1 MSRITTV
8 VFDVG
13 NVLIRWDPLRLY
25 SRLFPDPAKRDWFLE
40 TICTEDW
47 NREMDRGRP
56 FAEGIADLVAQHPQW
71 ETEIRAWDEHWH
83 EMVPG
88 EIPGTVAILERLRAL
103 GVPDYSITNFSRE
116 KFAEALERFPF
127 LKGFRDTVVSAHER
141 LLKPDPAIYR
151 VLTERNGLDPTAC
164 LFVDDSAANVE
175 GARSV
180 GMSAV
185 VFTSPER
192 FAADLAAH
200 GIALD

>member
-1 MSRITTV
+1 MSPVTTL

-13 NVLIRWDPLRLY
+13 NVLIRWEPTRLY
-25 SRLFPDPAKRDWFLE
+25 RRLFPDPAQCDAFLA

-56 FAEGIADLVAQHPQW
+56 FAEGIAELVGRHPDRAS
-71 ETEIRAWDEHWH
+71 EIRAWDEHWH

-88 EIPGTVAILERLRAL
+88 EIAGTVAILARVRAR
-103 GVPDYSITNFSRE
+103 GIPDYAITNFSRE
-116 KFAEALERFPF
+116 KYAEARERFPF

-151 VLTERNGLDPTAC
+151 VLFERNRLDPAAC
-164 LFVDDSAANVE
+164 LFIDDTAANVE

-180 GMSAV
+180 GMRAV

-192 FAADLAAH
+192 LIEDLSAH
-200 GIALD
+200 GLDLG

>member
-1 MSRITTV
+1 MSTVTTV

-13 NVLIRWDPLRLY
+13 NVLVRWDPKRLY
-25 SRLFPDPAKRDWFLE
+25 ARLFPDPAKRDWFLE

-56 FAEGIADLVAQHPQW
+56 FAEGVAELVARHPEW
-71 ETEIRAWDEHWH
+71 EAEIRAWDENWH

-103 GVPDYSITNFSRE
+103 GIPDYSITNFSRE
-116 KFAEALERFPF
+116 KFAEARERFPF

-151 VLTERNGLDPTAC
+151 VLLERNRLDPGAC
-164 LFVDDSAANVE
+164 LFVDDSAANVA
-175 GARSV
+175 GARAV
-180 GMSAV
+180 GMAAV

-200 GIALD
+200 GVALD